1 MPFIKNFFDKN
12 KRYVITLQYI
22 IIIVIFY
29 FLFKNLHK
37 NYHQLNLGDLKLDLM
52 SLLLSFPFLL
62 MSFPLAVYGWK
73 LTLKI
78 LKEDVPYWKCFQF
91 SSLTLLAKYIPGYVW
106 PYIGKIYFCK
116 KEGVSEPKAMVSIYI
131 DQWMIIVS
139 GILFFLISYHANS
152 MDVWKNDAVSAY
164 MPVGFFILIFL
175 HPRVMVGLLNF
186 ILKKKQKEKIKI
198 EIKLLGIFELILI
211 YSGFWLLCGVGFNF
225 FINSIYAIGF
235 GKVFVVAGILSMSW
249 VIGFLSF
256 FVPMGLGVR
265 EAVISV
271 LLSAIMPSAIAIVI
285 AIVSRIWLVVPEL
298 IYGGYPLIKKTLVSE
313 KTNDPVENF
322 LT

>member
-1 MPFIKNFFDKN
+1 MPFINNFFDKN
-12 KRYVITLQYI
+12 KHYLIILQYI
-22 IIIVIFY
+22 IIVVIFY

-37 NYHQLNLGDLKLDLM
+37 NYYQLDIRNLKLDLM

-91 SSLTLLAKYIPGYVW
+91 SSLTLLVKYIPGYVW

-139 GILFFLISYHANS
+139 GILVFLISYYTNFI
-152 MDVWKNDAVSAY
+152 DIWKNDAVSEY
-164 MPVGFFILIFL
+164 LPVGFFIFIFL
-175 HPRVMVGLLNF
+175 HPRIMVGLLNV

-198 EIKLLGIFELILI
+198 EIKLIGIFELILI

-225 FINSIYAIGF
+225 FINSIYTIGF
-235 GKVFVVAGILSMSW
+235 DKVFVVAGIFSISW

-265 EAVISV
+265 EAALSV
-271 LLSAIMPSAIAIVI
+271 LLSAVMPPAIAIVI
-285 AIVSRIWLVVPEL
+285 AIVSRIWLVIPEFL
-298 IYGGYPLIKKTLVSE
+298 YGGYPLIKKTLLNA
-313 KTNDPVENF
+313 KANDPVENL